1 MSSSDLDG
9 VTRFDPR
16 GSDVACDN
24 QWMIIDSLDIDA
36 ATFQAGTGWNIKPEG
51 ACKGEVCVPLGSAS
65 TDGRFDLAAT
75 AERLGMA
82 VVSDTAAG
90 VHAVGPESFGGT
102 ALVTAE
108 APDVTLRDLDGND
121 VRLSDLRG
129 RKVILAAWS
138 PY

>member
-1 MSSSDLDG
+1 
-9 VTRFDPR
+9 
-16 GSDVACDN
+16 
-24 QWMIIDSLDIDA
+24 MIIDSLDIDA
-36 ATFQAGTGWNIKPEG
+36 TTFREGTGWEVKPEG
-51 ACKGEVCVPLGSAS
+51 ACKAEVCVPLGSIQ
-65 TDGRFDLAAT
+65 TDDGFDLTTT

-82 VVSDTAAG
+82 IVSDPAAG

-108 APDVTLRDLDGND
+108 APDVALRDLDGND

-129 RKVILAAWS
+129 RKVVLAAWS

>member
-1 MSSSDLDG
+1 
-9 VTRFDPR
+9 
-16 GSDVACDN
+16 
-24 QWMIIDSLDIDA
+24 MIIDSLDVDA
-36 ATFQAGTGWNIKPEG
+36 ATFREGTGWDIKPEG
-51 ACKGEVCVPLGSAS
+51 ACKGEVCVPLGSTQTA
-65 TDGRFDLAAT
+65 GFDLGAVAD
-75 AERLGMA
+75 RLGMA

-90 VHAVGPESFGGT
+90 VYAVGPESFGGT
-102 ALVTAE
+102 ALVTAD